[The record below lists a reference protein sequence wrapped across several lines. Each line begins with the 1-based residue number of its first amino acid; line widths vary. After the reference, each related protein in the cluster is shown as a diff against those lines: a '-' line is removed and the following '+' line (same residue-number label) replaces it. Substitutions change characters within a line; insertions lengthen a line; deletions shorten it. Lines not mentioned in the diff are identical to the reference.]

1 MPMQACRGSQERV
14 VAVVPVLFGRQRRCS
29 VAAERSGFE
38 DLGDLGMP
46 MQTSAE
52 ATKADAPDRV
62 EILHAIGLYVDGFN
76 DGDASKFT
84 EAFHED
90 AWIFYSDAEGTLH
103 RQLVAEAFDEWAAER
118 RPITG
123 RIRCVTQAG
132 DIASVLLDFDDA
144 DEPTNRW
151 VDLHALVRVAGV
163 WKITNKTATHR
174 SRAGR
179 SEV

>member
-1 MPMQACRGSQERV
+1 MQ
-14 VAVVPVLFGRQRRCS
+14 
-29 VAAERSGFE
+29 
-38 DLGDLGMP
+38 

-52 ATKADAPDRV
+52 ATKADASDRA

-90 AWIFYSDAEGTLH
+90 AWIFYTDAEGRLH
-103 RQLVAEAFDEWAAER
+103 RQLIAEAFDAWAAER

-123 RIRCVTQAG
+123 RILCVTQAG

-179 SEV
+179 SVV

>member
-1 MPMQACRGSQERV
+1 MPV
-14 VAVVPVLFGRQRRCS
+14 
-29 VAAERSGFE
+29 
-38 DLGDLGMP
+38 
-46 MQTSAE
+46 QTSAE
-52 ATKADAPDRV
+52 AATADAPARA
-62 EILHAIGLYVDGFN
+62 EILRAIGLYIDGFK
-76 DGDASKFT
+76 DGDASKFS

-90 AWIFYSDAEGTLH
+90 AWIFYTDAEGRLH
-103 RQLVAEAFDEWAAER
+103 RHPIVEAFDAWAAER

-123 RIRCVTQAG
+123 RIRSVTQAG

-174 SRAGR
+174 SHAGR
-179 SEV
+179 SGV